1 MIHVHDIR
9 PPPHSRRGEVLDKFW
24 ALSHRERLRFIAK
37 VRGGGSMAAEVYAAL
52 MKHTESAEEEE
63 VVCKSSRRAVL

>member
-1 MIHVHDIR
+1 
-9 PPPHSRRGEVLDKFW
+9 VLDKFW